1 VPIFKAARNT
11 APSLNRLLITA
22 TPGGVE
28 EVVRLIV
35 SVADGEWRVGGVSD
49 LTAVTVTPMATMM
62 AMATPTMMTMWA
74 VTWFVVTSWLY
85 RW

>member
-1 VPIFKAARNT
+1 VPIFKAARNA
-11 APSLNRLLITA
+11 APSLNRFLITV

-49 LTAVTVTPMATMM
+49 LTAVTVTPMATTTTMATMM
-62 AMATPTMMTMWA
+62 AMATRP
-74 VTWFVVTSWLY
+74 
-85 RW
+85 R